1 MNIIKFKDIDCPSE
15 LNGKEISEADRELF
29 NKYFKGRYCYAIHMW
44 KIYLMIPEDSELNNG
59 IKPSEYEKYE
69 HGNWYESTKGK
80 NADGT
85 NVTPILLYNDYKS
98 LIDNRNI
105 YTPTPEAGSEFFM
118 TLNRKYEDIRDI
130 NMNDVYNYRQRVAN
144 YIFSYGKAKDSDN
157 NYALGFL
164 DVSNTKEFCPK
175 KLEMLKYY
183 SEGMT
188 SDTIEM
194 IKLFQ
199 DAMSSKIVTN
209 TSSGCGCG
217 SNNNFAYTSPSSL
230 STTPS
235 CTCQS
240 NTGVTNLSAVL
251 NSIGSCNIYQTY
263 RKMMKAYMIETFSDV
278 KFWLEIASNRVSR
291 TALIRIITLTEQ
303 LIKSGISIFSN
314 NTTFDLNY
322 PCGISSSDARYDEFV
337 QDMNNFIEAL
347 NLILE
352 SGASGGPITRLSF
365 VNNALA
371 SFASYYEYLQWSGY
385 TVNIFDTDEN
395 YE

>member
-15 LNGKEISEADRELF
+15 LNGKEIGQENRELF
-29 NKYFKGRYCYAIHMW
+29 NTYFKGRYCYAIRMTD
-44 KIYLMIPEDSELNNG
+44 IYLMIPEDSELNNG
-59 IKPSEYEKYE
+59 IKPSEYISYE
-69 HGNWYESTKGK
+69 NGER
-80 NADGT
+80 NASEGIP
-85 NVTPILLYNDYKS
+85 VLSYNDYYS
-98 LIDNRNI
+98 LIDTRNVYAPI
-105 YTPTPEAGSEFFM
+105 PGNGSEFFM
-118 TLNRKYEDIRDI
+118 TLNKKYEDSPNIDD
-130 NMNDVYNYRQRVAN
+130 MKKVYNYRGEVAS
-144 YIFSYGKAKDSDN
+144 YIFKYRKDKDSDN

-175 KLEMLKYY
+175 KFEMLKYY
-183 SEGMT
+183 MEDMT
-188 SDTIEM
+188 SETLET

-199 DAMSSKIVTN
+199 DAVSSKVVTN
-209 TSSGCGCG
+209 ASSGCGCG
-217 SNNNFAYTSPSSL
+217 SNNTFTYTPSSSL
-230 STTPS
+230 SITPS
-235 CTCQS
+235 STCHS
-240 NTGVTNLSAVL
+240 STGLTDLSSL
-251 NSIGSCNIYQTY
+251 LGSIGSCNIYQTY

-278 KFWLEIASNRVSR
+278 KFWLEIASNRVAR
-291 TALIRIITLTEQ
+291 TALINIITLTEQ

-322 PCGISSSDARYDEFV
+322 PCGVSSSDARYDTFV
-337 QDMNNFIEAL
+337 RDMSDFVEAL

-352 SGASGGPITRLSF
+352 AGETGDPITRLSF

>member
-15 LNGKEISEADRELF
+15 LNGKEISEENRKLF
-29 NKYFKGRYCYAIHMW
+29 NKYFKGRYCYAIRMTD
-44 KIYLMIPEDSELNNG
+44 IYLMIPEDSELNNG
-59 IKPSEYEKYE
+59 IKPSEYVLYE
-69 HGNWYESTKGK
+69 NGTYDKSTKEIPVLSY
-80 NADGT
+80 D
-85 NVTPILLYNDYKS
+85 DYKS

-118 TLNRKYEDIRDI
+118 TLNRKYEDILGI
-130 NMNDVYNYRQRVAN
+130 NMTDVYNYRQRVAN
-144 YIFSYGKAKDSDN
+144 YIFSYRKAKDYDD
-157 NYALGFL
+157 NYALKFL

-183 SEGMT
+183 SENMT
-188 SDTIEM
+188 SETLET

-199 DAMSSKIVTN
+199 DAVSSKVVTN
-209 TSSGCGCG
+209 ASSGCGCG
-217 SNNNFAYTSPSSL
+217 SNNNFTYTSPSSL

-263 RKMMKAYMIETFSDV
+263 RKMMKAYMIETFSDA

-291 TALIRIITLTEQ
+291 TALINIITLTEQ

-352 SGASGGPITRLSF
+352 SGTSGEPITRLSF

-371 SFASYYEYLQWSGY
+371 TFASYYEYLQWSGY
-385 TVNIFDTDEN
+385 TVNIFDTNEN

>member
-29 NKYFKGRYCYAIHMW
+29 NTYFKGRYCYAIRMTD
-44 KIYLMIPEDSELNNG
+44 IYLMIPEDSELNNG
-59 IKPSEYEKYE
+59 IKPSEYILYE
-69 HGNWYESTKGK
+69 NGAHDKSAKEIPVLPY
-80 NADGT
+80 D
-85 NVTPILLYNDYKS
+85 DYKS
-98 LIDNRNI
+98 LIDNRNVYAPI
-105 YTPTPEAGSEFFM
+105 PGAGSDFFIA
-118 TLNRKYEDIRDI
+118 LNRKYEDVLDI
-130 NMNDVYNYRQRVAN
+130 NMADVYNYRQRVAN
-144 YIFSYGKAKDSDN
+144 YILSFGIAKDSDN

-183 SEGMT
+183 SEDMN
-188 SDTIEM
+188 SDTIET

-209 TSSGCGCG
+209 ASVSSGCGCG
-217 SNNNFAYTSPSSL
+217 SNNNFTYTSSSSL
-230 STTPS
+230 TSTPS
-235 CTCQS
+235 CSCHS
-240 NTGVTNLSAVL
+240 SAVTDL
-251 NSIGSCNIYQTY
+251 SSLLGSIGSCNIYQTY

-278 KFWLEIASNRVSR
+278 KFWLEIASNKVAR
-291 TALIRIITLTEQ
+291 TALINIITLTEQ

-322 PCGISSSDARYDEFV
+322 PCSVSSSDVRYDEFV
-337 QDMNNFIEAL
+337 RDMNNFIEAL

-352 SGASGGPITRLSF
+352 AGETEGSMSRSSF
-365 VNNALA
+365 INNSLA
-371 SFASYYEYLQWSGY
+371 TFASYYEYLQWSGY

>member
-1 MNIIKFKDIDCPSE
+1 MNIIKFKGIDCPSE
-15 LNGKEISEADRELF
+15 LNGKEISQDDRELF
-29 NKYFKGRYCYAIHMW
+29 NKYFKGHYCYAIHMTD
-44 KIYLMIPEDSELNNG
+44 IYLMIPEDSELNNG
-59 IKPSEYEKYE
+59 IKPSEYILYE
-69 HGNWYESTKGK
+69 NGER
-80 NADGT
+80 NASEEMP
-85 NVTPILLYNDYKS
+85 VLLYDDYKS
-98 LIDNRNI
+98 LIDAYNV
-105 YTPTPEAGSEFFM
+105 YAPVPGAGSDFFIV
-118 TLNRKYEDIRDI
+118 LNKKYEGSLNINSDIYI
-130 NMNDVYNYRQRVAN
+130 YRRQVAN
-144 YIFSYGKAKDSDN
+144 SILSSGITKDSDN
-157 NYALGFL
+157 NYALRFL
-164 DVSNTKEFCPK
+164 GVSNTKEFCPK

-183 SEGMT
+183 SEDMT
-188 SDTIEM
+188 SETLET

-209 TSSGCGCG
+209 ASSGCGCG

-240 NTGVTNLSAVL
+240 NTGVTDLSSL
-251 NSIGSCNIYQTY
+251 LGSIGSCNIYQTY

-278 KFWLEIASNRVSR
+278 KFWLEIASNKVARKAIVD
-291 TALIRIITLTEQ
+291 IITLTEQ

-322 PCGISSSDARYDEFV
+322 PCGVSSSDARYDAFV
-337 QDMNNFIEAL
+337 RDMNNFIEAL

-352 SGASGGPITRLSF
+352 AGETGGPITKSSF
-365 VNNALA
+365 INNALA

>member
-29 NKYFKGRYCYAIHMW
+29 NTYFKGRYCYAIRMTD
-44 KIYLMIPEDSELNNG
+44 IYLMIPEDSELNNG
-59 IKPSEYEKYE
+59 IKPSEYILYE
-69 HGNWYESTKGK
+69 NGAHDKFAKEIPVLPY
-80 NADGT
+80 D
-85 NVTPILLYNDYKS
+85 DYKS
-98 LIDNRNI
+98 LIDNRNVYVPI
-105 YTPTPEAGSEFFM
+105 PGAGSDFFIA
-118 TLNRKYEDIRDI
+118 LNRKYEDVLDI
-130 NMNDVYNYRQRVAN
+130 NMADVYNYRQRVAN
-144 YIFSYGKAKDSDN
+144 YILSFGIAKDSNN

-183 SEGMT
+183 SEDMN
-188 SDTIEM
+188 SDTIET

-209 TSSGCGCG
+209 ASTSSGCGCG
-217 SNNNFAYTSPSSL
+217 SNNNFTYTSSSSL
-230 STTPS
+230 TSTPS
-235 CTCQS
+235 CSCHS
-240 NTGVTNLSAVL
+240 SAVTDL
-251 NSIGSCNIYQTY
+251 SSLLGSIGSCNIYQTY

-278 KFWLEIASNRVSR
+278 KFWLEIASNKVAR
-291 TALIRIITLTEQ
+291 TALINIITLTEQ

-322 PCGISSSDARYDEFV
+322 PCSVSSSDVRYDEFV
-337 QDMNNFIEAL
+337 RDMNNFIEAL

-352 SGASGGPITRLSF
+352 AGETGGSMSRSSF
-365 VNNALA
+365 INNSLA
-371 SFASYYEYLQWSGY
+371 TFASYYEYLQWGGY

>member
-1 MNIIKFKDIDCPSE
+1 MNIIKFKNIDCPSK
-15 LNGKEISEADRELF
+15 LNDKVISQEDCELF
-29 NKYFKGRYCYAIHMW
+29 NTYFKGRYCYAIRMTD
-44 KIYLMIPEDSELNNG
+44 IYLMIPEDSELNNG
-59 IKPSEYEKYE
+59 IKPSEYILYE
-69 HGNWYESTKGK
+69 NGTYDKSTKEIPVLPY
-80 NADGT
+80 D
-85 NVTPILLYNDYKS
+85 DYKS
-98 LIDNRNI
+98 LMDAYNV
-105 YTPTPEAGSEFFM
+105 YVPAPGAGSEFFI
-118 TLNRKYEDIRDI
+118 TLNRKYEDILGI
-130 NMNDVYNYRQRVAN
+130 NMTDVYNYRQRVAN
-144 YIFSYGKAKDSDN
+144 YILSFGITKDSDN

-164 DVSNTKEFCPK
+164 DISNKEFCAK

-183 SEGMT
+183 SEDMT
-188 SDTIEM
+188 SETLET

-199 DAMSSKIVTN
+199 DAVSPKIATN
-209 TSSGCGCG
+209 TSSACGCN
-217 SNNNFAYTSPSSL
+217 SNNTFTYTPSSSL

-235 CTCQS
+235 CTCHS
-240 NTGVTNLSAVL
+240 STGLTDLSSL
-251 NSIGSCNIYQTY
+251 LGSIGSCNIYQTY

-278 KFWLEIASNRVSR
+278 KFWLEIASNRVAR
-291 TALIRIITLTEQ
+291 TALINIITLTEQ

-322 PCGISSSDARYDEFV
+322 PCGVSSSDARYDAFV
-337 QDMNNFIEAL
+337 RDMSDFVEAL

-352 SGASGGPITRLSF
+352 AGTTGEPIIRLSF